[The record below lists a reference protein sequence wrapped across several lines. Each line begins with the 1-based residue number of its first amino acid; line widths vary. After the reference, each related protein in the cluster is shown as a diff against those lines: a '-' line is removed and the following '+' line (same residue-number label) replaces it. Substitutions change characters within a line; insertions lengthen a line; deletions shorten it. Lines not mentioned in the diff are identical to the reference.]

1 MNDFDFRQSTSRRL
15 PKKKTEKGTKK
26 SSFPQILIVS
36 AH

>member
-26 SSFPQILIVS
+26 ALF
-36 AH
+36 HKY